1 MDISARSRRVISNSH
16 PEVSS
21 LADTT
26 QAAAG
31 VSIACRVPGE
41 TGPDGG
47 RIDRALSDG
56 QAHQSSTRDRFTKG

>member
-1 MDISARSRRVISNSH
+1 VDIAARSRTVIPNSH

-31 VSIACRVPGE
+31 KSIACRVPGE
-41 TGPDGG
+41 TGANGG
-47 RIDRALSDG
+47 RVDRALSDG
-56 QAHQSSTRDRFTKG
+56 QANQSSTRDRFTKG